1 MKSIEYG
8 NNESIYEYGKILF
21 KEEKCFES
29 NKKESLSYF
38 MKAISNGCVQAMY
51 KYGKILIE
59 GNEMIKNKDE
69 SINYIK
75 MAVNKGNQNAL
86 FY

>member
-1 MKSIEYG
+1 MI
-8 NNESIYEYGKILF
+8 
-21 KEEKCFES
+21 
-29 NKKESLSYF
+29 
-38 MKAISNGCVQAMY
+38 AISNGCVQAMY

-75 MAVNKGNQNAL
+75 ISVNKGNPNAL
-86 FY
+86 FYYSLLLFYEICKTTDFNIEINSKKM